1 MTSQDA
7 NTYTREQVHQMIDTV
22 LDALTLGNA
31 DAAELDNSKTLQGY
45 AQRLTLSVQEA
56 ANQIGV
62 SKPVIYRLLETGEI
76 HAIRI
81 GRKIL
86 IPQEAVT
93 DYLRGA

>member
-1 MTSQDA
+1 MTSQ
-7 NTYTREQVHQMIDTV
+7 NSSSYTRSQVHQLVDTL
-22 LDALTLGNA
+22 LDTLMPDNVGA
-31 DAAELDNSKTLQGY
+31 TELDNSKTLQGY

-62 SKPVIYRLLETGEI
+62 SKPVMYKLLDPGEI